1 MLHGLTGRRTY
12 GVLPFQHGLGIDEED
27 GLRVSLRGAV
37 RESVV
42 APPVGD
48 DVLRVAVCAVP
59 LMSNFTDVDALA
71 AEPGVVVRFVDRAE
85 ELVDADLVVVPGTRG
100 TVRAL
105 RWLRE
110 RGLADAL
117 ARRAAEGRPVLGI
130 CGGFQVLGEHIE
142 DDVESREGSVAGLGL
157 LPVRVR
163 FAREKTLA
171 RPVGE
176 ALGEPVEGYEIHHGV
191 AEVAGGEAF
200 LDGCRVGEMWGTHWH
215 GSLESDGF
223 RRRFLAGWRGR
234 PAPLRPRARTSFAA
248 LREEQLDLLGDL
260 IEEHADTDALLSL
273 IEKGAPAGL
282 PFIAPGAPVTGGPG
296 TRPRPPRPLPERS
309 FECHHAPRH
318 QGGPVSTPY
327 PFTAL
332 VGQDDL
338 RLALLLN
345 AVSPAVGGVL
355 VRGEKGTA
363 KSTAVRALSA
373 LLPEVPVVAGC
384 RFSLRPGRRR
394 PELPRRPARGG
405 RRAARPARM
414 VELPVGASEDRLVGA
429 LDIERALAEG
439 VKAFEPGLLADAHR
453 GILYVDEVNLL
464 HDHLVDLLLDAA
476 AMGASYVEREGVSVR
491 HAARFL
497 LVGTMNPEEG
507 ELRPQL
513 LDRFGL
519 TVEVAAS
526 RETDQRV
533 EVVRRRLA
541 HDDDPE
547 AFAGRWA
554 DEEAALR
561 DRVVAA
567 RALLPQV
574 VLGDGALRQ
583 IAATCAAF
591 EVDGMRADIVMARTA
606 TALAAWAGRTDV
618 RSEDVRQAA
627 LLALPHRRRRNP
639 FDAPGLDED
648 KLDETLDEARED
660 DAPEPPGS
668 PEPPEGD
675 DDPDGGPGGG
685 GGQPP
690 ADGGPDSPGLPPQ
703 QSRDQAEDRNQ
714 GEGAGQEDAPAPQA
728 PAAGGPG
735 EQGAVSAAEPFRTR
749 MLSVPGIG
757 EGAAGR
763 RSRARTEHGRTTGS
777 RRPRGA
783 LTKLHLAATVQ
794 AAAPHQRARGRS
806 GTGLVVR
813 RDDLRQATR
822 EGREGNLVLFVVD
835 ASGSM
840 AARQRMSAVKGA
852 VLSLLLD
859 AYQRRDKVGLVTF
872 RGSAAEVALPPTS
885 SVDAAAARLETLP
898 TGGRTPLAAGLLRA
912 HDVLRVERLRDAA
925 RRPLLV
931 VVTDG
936 RATGGVEPVAQA
948 GRAAR
953 LFAADGVASVVV
965 DCESGYVRLGLA
977 GQLAGELGGT
987 AVTLDELRADSIA
1000 GLVKD
1005 VQGHGNHSR
1014 KAA

>member
-1 MLHGLTGRRTY
+1 MTT
-12 GVLPFQHGLGIDEED
+12 PF
-27 GLRVSLRGAV
+27 
-37 RESVV
+37 
-42 APPVGD
+42 
-48 DVLRVAVCAVP
+48 
-59 LMSNFTDVDALA
+59 
-71 AEPGVVVRFVDRAE
+71 
-85 ELVDADLVVVPGTRG
+85 
-100 TVRAL
+100 
-105 RWLRE
+105 
-110 RGLADAL
+110 
-117 ARRAAEGRPVLGI
+117 
-130 CGGFQVLGEHIE
+130 
-142 DDVESREGSVAGLGL
+142 
-157 LPVRVR
+157 
-163 FAREKTLA
+163 
-171 RPVGE
+171 
-176 ALGEPVEGYEIHHGV
+176 
-191 AEVAGGEAF
+191 
-200 LDGCRVGEMWGTHWH
+200 
-215 GSLESDGF
+215 
-223 RRRFLAGWRGR
+223 
-234 PAPLRPRARTSFAA
+234 
-248 LREEQLDLLGDL
+248 
-260 IEEHADTDALLSL
+260 
-273 IEKGAPAGL
+273 
-282 PFIAPGAPVTGGPG
+282 
-296 TRPRPPRPLPERS
+296 
-309 FECHHAPRH
+309 
-318 QGGPVSTPY
+318 
-327 PFTAL
+327 PFTAV

-373 LLPEVPVVAGC
+373 LLPAVAVVPGC
-384 RFSLRPGRRR
+384 RFSCDPAAPDPGC
-394 PELPRRPARGG
+394 PDGPHEPGAG
-405 RRAARPARM
+405 AERPARM

-526 RETDQRV
+526 REPDQRV

-541 HDDDPE
+541 YDDDP
-547 AFAGRWA
+547 AGFAARWA
-554 DEEAALR
+554 EEEAAVR
-561 DRVVAA
+561 ARIVAA
-567 RALLPQV
+567 RALLPSV
-574 VLGDGALRQ
+574 RLGDGALRQ

-618 RSEDVRQAA
+618 LAEDVRQAA

-648 KLDETLDEARED
+648 KLDETLEEFGGAQ
-660 DAPEPPGS
+660 
-668 PEPPEGD
+668 D
-675 DDPDGGPGGG
+675 DDPDPDPGPDGPGGG
-685 GGQPP
+685 GGQPDP
-690 ADGGPDSPGLPPQ
+690 
-703 QSRDQAEDRNQ
+703 
-714 GEGAGQEDAPAPQA
+714 GEGPEGGDTGARPEAGEGGQPQ
-728 PAAGGPG
+728 PSGGG
-735 EQGAVSAAEPFRTR
+735 EQSAVRSAEPFRTKV
-749 MLSVPGIG
+749 LSVPGIG

-763 RSRARTEHGRTTGS
+763 RSRARTEHGRTTGA

-806 GTGLVVR
+806 GPGLVVR

-872 RGSAAEVALPPTS
+872 RGTGADVALPPTS
-885 SVDAAAARLETLP
+885 SVDAAAARLESLP

-912 HDVLRVERLRDAA
+912 HDVLRVERLRDPA
-925 RRPLLV
+925 RRPLVV

-936 RATGGVEPVAQA
+936 RATGGPEPVALA

-965 DCESGYVRLGLA
+965 DCESGPVRLGLA

-1005 VQGHGNHSR
+1005 VQR
-1014 KAA
+1014 RAA

>member
-1 MLHGLTGRRTY
+1 M
-12 GVLPFQHGLGIDEED
+12 
-27 GLRVSLRGAV
+27 
-37 RESVV
+37 
-42 APPVGD
+42 
-48 DVLRVAVCAVP
+48 
-59 LMSNFTDVDALA
+59 
-71 AEPGVVVRFVDRAE
+71 
-85 ELVDADLVVVPGTRG
+85 
-100 TVRAL
+100 
-105 RWLRE
+105 
-110 RGLADAL
+110 
-117 ARRAAEGRPVLGI
+117 
-130 CGGFQVLGEHIE
+130 
-142 DDVESREGSVAGLGL
+142 
-157 LPVRVR
+157 
-163 FAREKTLA
+163 
-171 RPVGE
+171 
-176 ALGEPVEGYEIHHGV
+176 
-191 AEVAGGEAF
+191 
-200 LDGCRVGEMWGTHWH
+200 
-215 GSLESDGF
+215 
-223 RRRFLAGWRGR
+223 
-234 PAPLRPRARTSFAA
+234 
-248 LREEQLDLLGDL
+248 
-260 IEEHADTDALLSL
+260 
-273 IEKGAPAGL
+273 
-282 PFIAPGAPVTGGPG
+282 
-296 TRPRPPRPLPERS
+296 
-309 FECHHAPRH
+309 
-318 QGGPVSTPY
+318 STPY
-327 PFTAL
+327 PFTAI
-332 VGQDDL
+332 VGMDDL
-338 RLALLLN
+338 RLGLLLN

-373 LLPEVPVVAGC
+373 LMPEVAVVAGC
-384 RFSLRPGRRR
+384 RFSCDPGS
-394 PELPRRPARGG
+394 PDPACPDGPHEVAGG
-405 RRAARPARM
+405 VSRPARM

-541 HDDDPE
+541 YDDDPA
-547 AFAGRWA
+547 AFAAKWA
-554 DEEAALR
+554 GEEAALR
-561 DRVVAA
+561 SRIVAA
-567 RALLPQV
+567 RALLPEV
-574 VLGDGALRQ
+574 RLGDGALRQ

-618 RSEDVRQAA
+618 LAEDVRQAA

-648 KLDETLDEARED
+648 KLDDTLEQNSGSDDED
-660 DAPEPPGS
+660 PDT
-668 PEPPEGD
+668 
-675 DDPDGGPGGG
+675 DPDGPGG

-690 ADGGPDSPGLPPQ
+690 QRDDGDGSSPDSP
-703 QSRDQAEDRNQ
+703 DQPGEAEPEPEA
-714 GEGAGQEDAPAPQA
+714 GEGQRAPA
-728 PAAGGPG
+728 GSGG
-735 EQGAVSAAEPFRTR
+735 EQAAARAGEPFRTK
-749 MLSVPGIG
+749 MLSVPGLG

-763 RSRARTEHGRTTGS
+763 RSRARTEHGRTTGA
-777 RRPRGA
+777 RRPQGA

-806 GTGLVVR
+806 GRGLVVR

-872 RGSAAEVALPPTS
+872 RGKDAELVLPPTS

-898 TGGRTPLAAGLLRA
+898 TGGRTPLSAGLLKA
-912 HDVLRVERLRDAA
+912 HDVLRVERMRDPS

-936 RATGGVEPVAQA
+936 RATGGPEPVALA
-948 GRAAR
+948 ARAAR
-953 LFAADGVASVVV
+953 LHEAEGVASVVV
-965 DCESGYVRLGLA
+965 DCESGPVRLGLA
-977 GQLAGELGGT
+977 GELARELGGT

-1005 VQGHGNHSR
+1005 VQGTHNR
-1014 KAA
+1014 RAA

>member
-1 MLHGLTGRRTY
+1 M
-12 GVLPFQHGLGIDEED
+12 
-27 GLRVSLRGAV
+27 
-37 RESVV
+37 
-42 APPVGD
+42 
-48 DVLRVAVCAVP
+48 
-59 LMSNFTDVDALA
+59 
-71 AEPGVVVRFVDRAE
+71 
-85 ELVDADLVVVPGTRG
+85 
-100 TVRAL
+100 
-105 RWLRE
+105 
-110 RGLADAL
+110 
-117 ARRAAEGRPVLGI
+117 
-130 CGGFQVLGEHIE
+130 
-142 DDVESREGSVAGLGL
+142 
-157 LPVRVR
+157 
-163 FAREKTLA
+163 
-171 RPVGE
+171 
-176 ALGEPVEGYEIHHGV
+176 
-191 AEVAGGEAF
+191 
-200 LDGCRVGEMWGTHWH
+200 
-215 GSLESDGF
+215 
-223 RRRFLAGWRGR
+223 
-234 PAPLRPRARTSFAA
+234 
-248 LREEQLDLLGDL
+248 
-260 IEEHADTDALLSL
+260 
-273 IEKGAPAGL
+273 
-282 PFIAPGAPVTGGPG
+282 
-296 TRPRPPRPLPERS
+296 
-309 FECHHAPRH
+309 
-318 QGGPVSTPY
+318 STPF
-327 PFTAL
+327 PFTAV
-332 VGQDDL
+332 VGQEDL

-373 LLPEVPVVAGC
+373 LLPEVAVVPGC
-384 RFSLRPGRRR
+384 RFSCDPAAPDPSCPDGPHEPGNGGMRPS
-394 PELPRRPARGG
+394 
-405 RRAARPARM
+405 RM

-491 HAARFL
+491 HASKFL

-526 RETDQRV
+526 REPDQRV

-541 HDDDPE
+541 YDDDPSG
-547 AFAGRWA
+547 FAVRWA
-554 DEEAALR
+554 DEEASVR
-561 DRVVAA
+561 QRIVAA
-567 RALLPQV
+567 RELLPSV
-574 VLGDGALRQ
+574 RLGDGALRQ

-618 RSEDVRQAA
+618 LAEDVRQAA

-648 KLDETLDEARED
+648 KLDETLEEFS
-660 DAPEPPGS
+660 G
-668 PEPPEGD
+668 EGD
-675 DDPDGGPGGG
+675 EDPDPDGPGGG

-690 ADGGPDSPGLPPQ
+690 SGPQDEGPQADDGSGAQPEAGDAGEPQ
-703 QSRDQAEDRNQ
+703 AS
-714 GEGAGQEDAPAPQA
+714 GAGS
-728 PAAGGPG
+728 G
-735 EQGAVSAAEPFRTR
+735 EQAAARAAEPFRTK
-749 MLSVPGIG
+749 MLSVPGLG
-757 EGAAGR
+757 DGAAGR
-763 RSRARTEHGRTTGS
+763 RSRARTEHGRTTGA
-777 RRPRGA
+777 RRPQGA

-806 GTGLVVR
+806 GRGLVVR

-912 HDVLRVERLRDAA
+912 HEVLRVERLRDPA
-925 RRPLLV
+925 RRALVV

-936 RATGGVEPVAQA
+936 RATGGPEPVALA

-953 LFAADGVASVVV
+953 LFAAEGVASVVV
-965 DCESGYVRLGLA
+965 DCESGPVRLGLA

-1005 VQGHGNHSR
+1005 VQR
-1014 KAA
+1014 RAA

>member
-1 MLHGLTGRRTY
+1 MTT
-12 GVLPFQHGLGIDEED
+12 PF
-27 GLRVSLRGAV
+27 
-37 RESVV
+37 
-42 APPVGD
+42 
-48 DVLRVAVCAVP
+48 
-59 LMSNFTDVDALA
+59 
-71 AEPGVVVRFVDRAE
+71 
-85 ELVDADLVVVPGTRG
+85 
-100 TVRAL
+100 
-105 RWLRE
+105 
-110 RGLADAL
+110 
-117 ARRAAEGRPVLGI
+117 
-130 CGGFQVLGEHIE
+130 
-142 DDVESREGSVAGLGL
+142 
-157 LPVRVR
+157 
-163 FAREKTLA
+163 
-171 RPVGE
+171 
-176 ALGEPVEGYEIHHGV
+176 
-191 AEVAGGEAF
+191 
-200 LDGCRVGEMWGTHWH
+200 
-215 GSLESDGF
+215 
-223 RRRFLAGWRGR
+223 
-234 PAPLRPRARTSFAA
+234 
-248 LREEQLDLLGDL
+248 
-260 IEEHADTDALLSL
+260 
-273 IEKGAPAGL
+273 
-282 PFIAPGAPVTGGPG
+282 
-296 TRPRPPRPLPERS
+296 
-309 FECHHAPRH
+309 
-318 QGGPVSTPY
+318 
-327 PFTAL
+327 PFTAV

-373 LLPEVPVVAGC
+373 LLPEVAVVPGC
-384 RFSLRPGRRR
+384 RFSCDPAAPDPACPDGPHEPG
-394 PELPRRPARGG
+394 PGT
-405 RRAARPARM
+405 ARPSRM

-429 LDIERALAEG
+429 LDIERALSEG

-491 HAARFL
+491 HASKFL

-526 RETDQRV
+526 REPDQRV

-541 HDDDPE
+541 YDDDPE
-547 AFAGRWA
+547 GFATRWA
-554 DEEAALR
+554 GEETAVR
-561 DRVVAA
+561 QRIVAA
-567 RALLPQV
+567 RELLGQV
-574 VLGDGALRQ
+574 RLGDGALRQ

-618 RSEDVRQAA
+618 LAEDVRQAA

-648 KLDETLDEARED
+648 KLDDTLEQFAGDDEGDGGR
-660 DAPEPPGS
+660 
-668 PEPPEGD
+668 D
-675 DDPDGGPGGG
+675 DDPEPDPDGPGGG
-685 GGQPP
+685 GQPR
-690 ADGGPDSPGLPPQ
+690 PDSGPREGGGGDGAERPETGESGAPGAP
-703 QSRDQAEDRNQ
+703 
-714 GEGAGQEDAPAPQA
+714 GAGEQ
-728 PAAGGPG
+728 PAAR
-735 EQGAVSAAEPFRTR
+735 AAEPFRTKV
-749 MLSVPGIG
+749 LSVPGIG

-763 RSRARTEHGRTTGS
+763 RSRARTEHGRTTGA
-777 RRPRGA
+777 RRPRGT
-783 LTKLHLAATVQ
+783 LTKLHLAATVR
-794 AAAPHQRARGRS
+794 AAAPHQRTRGRS
-806 GTGLVVR
+806 GRGLVVR

-885 SVDAAAARLETLP
+885 SVDAAAVRLESLP
-898 TGGRTPLAAGLLRA
+898 TGGRTPLSAGLLTA
-912 HDVLRVERLRDAA
+912 HEVLRVERLRDPA

-936 RATGGVEPVAQA
+936 RATGGPDPVALA

-953 LFAADGVASVVV
+953 LFAAEGTASVVV
-965 DCESGYVRLGLA
+965 DCESGMVRLGLA
-977 GQLAGELGGT
+977 GRLAGELGGT

-1000 GLVKD
+1000 GLVRD
-1005 VQGHGNHSR
+1005 VQGTQGTSR
-1014 KAA
+1014 RAA

>member
-1 MLHGLTGRRTY
+1 M
-12 GVLPFQHGLGIDEED
+12 
-27 GLRVSLRGAV
+27 
-37 RESVV
+37 
-42 APPVGD
+42 
-48 DVLRVAVCAVP
+48 
-59 LMSNFTDVDALA
+59 
-71 AEPGVVVRFVDRAE
+71 
-85 ELVDADLVVVPGTRG
+85 
-100 TVRAL
+100 
-105 RWLRE
+105 
-110 RGLADAL
+110 
-117 ARRAAEGRPVLGI
+117 
-130 CGGFQVLGEHIE
+130 
-142 DDVESREGSVAGLGL
+142 
-157 LPVRVR
+157 
-163 FAREKTLA
+163 
-171 RPVGE
+171 
-176 ALGEPVEGYEIHHGV
+176 
-191 AEVAGGEAF
+191 
-200 LDGCRVGEMWGTHWH
+200 
-215 GSLESDGF
+215 
-223 RRRFLAGWRGR
+223 
-234 PAPLRPRARTSFAA
+234 
-248 LREEQLDLLGDL
+248 
-260 IEEHADTDALLSL
+260 
-273 IEKGAPAGL
+273 
-282 PFIAPGAPVTGGPG
+282 
-296 TRPRPPRPLPERS
+296 
-309 FECHHAPRH
+309 
-318 QGGPVSTPY
+318 STPF
-327 PFTAL
+327 PFTAV

-373 LLPEVPVVAGC
+373 LLPAVDVVAGC
-384 RFSLRPGRRR
+384 RFSCDPDAPDPACPDGPHNPPGAF
-394 PELPRRPARGG
+394 ES
-405 RRAARPARM
+405 RPARM

-526 RETDQRV
+526 REPDQRV

-541 HDDDPE
+541 YDDDP
-547 AFAGRWA
+547 AGFAARWA
-554 DEEAALR
+554 GEETAVR
-561 DRVVAA
+561 QRIVAA
-567 RALLPQV
+567 RELLPSV
-574 VLGDGALRQ
+574 RLGDGALRQ

-606 TALAAWAGRTDV
+606 TALAAWAGRTEV
-618 RSEDVRQAA
+618 LAEDVRQAA

-648 KLDETLDEARED
+648 KLDQTLEEFSGED
-660 DAPEPPGS
+660 RSE
-668 PEPPEGD
+668 
-675 DDPDGGPGGG
+675 DDPDPDGPGGG
-685 GGQPP
+685 GGQPQP
-690 ADGGPDSPGLPPQ
+690 DEGPQGDGDAGGAARPEAGEGDGVPQ
-703 QSRDQAEDRNQ
+703 QAGG
-714 GEGAGQEDAPAPQA
+714 GEQA
-728 PAAGGPG
+728 P
-735 EQGAVSAAEPFRTR
+735 VRAAEPFRTKV
-749 MLSVPGIG
+749 LSVPGIG

-763 RSRARTEHGRTTGS
+763 RSRARTEHGRTTGA

-806 GTGLVVR
+806 GPGLVLR

-872 RGSAAEVALPPTS
+872 RGSAADVALPPTS
-885 SVDAAAARLETLP
+885 SVDAAAARLESLP
-898 TGGRTPLAAGLLRA
+898 TGGRTPLAAGLLKA
-912 HDVLRVERLRDAA
+912 HDVLRVERLRDPA
-925 RRPLLV
+925 RRALV
-931 VVTDG
+931 VLVTDG
-936 RATGGVEPVAQA
+936 RATGGPEPVALA

-953 LFAADGVASVVV
+953 LFAAGGVASVVV
-965 DCESGYVRLGLA
+965 DCESGPVRLGLA

-1005 VQGHGNHSR
+1005 VQGRSR
-1014 KAA
+1014 RAA

>member
-1 MLHGLTGRRTY
+1 M
-12 GVLPFQHGLGIDEED
+12 
-27 GLRVSLRGAV
+27 
-37 RESVV
+37 
-42 APPVGD
+42 
-48 DVLRVAVCAVP
+48 
-59 LMSNFTDVDALA
+59 
-71 AEPGVVVRFVDRAE
+71 
-85 ELVDADLVVVPGTRG
+85 
-100 TVRAL
+100 
-105 RWLRE
+105 
-110 RGLADAL
+110 
-117 ARRAAEGRPVLGI
+117 
-130 CGGFQVLGEHIE
+130 
-142 DDVESREGSVAGLGL
+142 
-157 LPVRVR
+157 
-163 FAREKTLA
+163 
-171 RPVGE
+171 
-176 ALGEPVEGYEIHHGV
+176 
-191 AEVAGGEAF
+191 
-200 LDGCRVGEMWGTHWH
+200 
-215 GSLESDGF
+215 
-223 RRRFLAGWRGR
+223 
-234 PAPLRPRARTSFAA
+234 
-248 LREEQLDLLGDL
+248 
-260 IEEHADTDALLSL
+260 
-273 IEKGAPAGL
+273 
-282 PFIAPGAPVTGGPG
+282 
-296 TRPRPPRPLPERS
+296 
-309 FECHHAPRH
+309 
-318 QGGPVSTPY
+318 STPY

-384 RFSLRPGRRR
+384 RFSCDPAAPDPGC
-394 PELPRRPARGG
+394 PDGPHESAG
-405 RRAARPARM
+405 ATARPARM

-541 HDDDPE
+541 YDDDPE
-547 AFAGRWA
+547 GFAGRWSE
-554 DEEAALR
+554 DESALR

-567 RALLPQV
+567 RALLPRV

-618 RSEDVRQAA
+618 LSEDVRQAA

-648 KLDETLDEARED
+648 KLDEALEDARED
-660 DAPEPPGS
+660 EE

-675 DDPDGGPGGG
+675 DDPDGGGPDGDGPDGG

-690 ADGGPDSPGLPPQ
+690 AGDGPDSPELPAQ
-703 QSRDQAEDRNQ
+703 NQ
-714 GEGAGQEDAPAPQA
+714 GPDAPNTQDAPAADDSPAPQEPA
-728 PAAGGPG
+728 PTAGAPSGPG
-735 EQGAVSAAEPFRTR
+735 EQQAVRAAEPFRTK

-794 AAAPHQRARGRS
+794 AAAPHQKARGRS
-806 GTGLVVR
+806 GAGLVVR

-872 RGSAAEVALPPTS
+872 RGADAEVALPPTS
-885 SVDAAAARLETLP
+885 SVDAAAARLEKLP
-898 TGGRTPLAAGLLRA
+898 TGGRTPLAAGLLKA

-925 RRPLLV
+925 RRPLVV

-936 RATGGVEPVAQA
+936 RATGGVEPVARA

-987 AVTLDELRADSIA
+987 VVTLDELRADSIA

-1005 VQGHGNHSR
+1005 VQGMNSPSR
-1014 KAA
+1014 RAA

>member
-1 MLHGLTGRRTY
+1 
-12 GVLPFQHGLGIDEED
+12 
-27 GLRVSLRGAV
+27 
-37 RESVV
+37 
-42 APPVGD
+42 
-48 DVLRVAVCAVP
+48 
-59 LMSNFTDVDALA
+59 
-71 AEPGVVVRFVDRAE
+71 
-85 ELVDADLVVVPGTRG
+85 
-100 TVRAL
+100 
-105 RWLRE
+105 
-110 RGLADAL
+110 
-117 ARRAAEGRPVLGI
+117 
-130 CGGFQVLGEHIE
+130 
-142 DDVESREGSVAGLGL
+142 
-157 LPVRVR
+157 
-163 FAREKTLA
+163 
-171 RPVGE
+171 
-176 ALGEPVEGYEIHHGV
+176 
-191 AEVAGGEAF
+191 
-200 LDGCRVGEMWGTHWH
+200 
-215 GSLESDGF
+215 
-223 RRRFLAGWRGR
+223 
-234 PAPLRPRARTSFAA
+234 
-248 LREEQLDLLGDL
+248 
-260 IEEHADTDALLSL
+260 
-273 IEKGAPAGL
+273 
-282 PFIAPGAPVTGGPG
+282 
-296 TRPRPPRPLPERS
+296 
-309 FECHHAPRH
+309 
-318 QGGPVSTPY
+318 VSTPF
-327 PFTAL
+327 PFTAV

-373 LLPEVPVVAGC
+373 LLPAVDVVAGC
-384 RFSLRPGRRR
+384 RFSCA
-394 PELPRRPARGG
+394 PAAPDPDCPDGPHEAG
-405 RRAARPARM
+405 TGTQRPARM

-526 RETDQRV
+526 REPEQRV

-541 HDDDPE
+541 YDDDP
-547 AFAGRWA
+547 AGFTARWA
-554 DEEAALR
+554 QEETAVRAR
-561 DRVVAA
+561 IVAA
-567 RALLPQV
+567 RELLPSV
-574 VLGDGALRQ
+574 RLGDGALRQ

-618 RSEDVRQAA
+618 LAEDVRQAA

-648 KLDETLDEARED
+648 KLDETLEQFGG
-660 DAPEPPGS
+660 P
-668 PEPPEGD
+668 D
-675 DDPDGGPGGG
+675 DDPDPGPDGPDG

-690 ADGGPDSPGLPPQ
+690 QADGGPQGGDTGARPDTGDGDGDAQPQ
-703 QSRDQAEDRNQ
+703 AS
-714 GEGAGQEDAPAPQA
+714 GAGEQA
-728 PAAGGPG
+728 P
-735 EQGAVSAAEPFRTR
+735 VSAAEPFRTKV
-749 MLSVPGIG
+749 LSVPGIG
-757 EGAAGR
+757 DGAAGR
-763 RSRARTEHGRTTGS
+763 RSRARTEHGRTTGA
-777 RRPRGA
+777 RRPRGT

-806 GTGLVVR
+806 GPGLVVR

-872 RGSAAEVALPPTS
+872 RGKDAEVALPPTS
-885 SVDAAAARLETLP
+885 SVDTAATRLQSLP
-898 TGGRTPLAAGLLRA
+898 TGGRTPLAAGLLKA
-912 HDVLRVERLRDAA
+912 HEVLRVERLRDPA
-925 RRPLLV
+925 RRALVV

-936 RATGGVEPVAQA
+936 RATGGPEPVALA

-953 LFAADGVASVVV
+953 LFAAGQVASVVV
-965 DCESGYVRLGLA
+965 DCESGPVRLGLA
-977 GQLAGELGGT
+977 GQLAGELGGA

-1000 GLVKD
+1000 GLVRD
-1005 VQGHGNHSR
+1005 VQGTSSR
-1014 KAA
+1014 RAA